1 MFDHQ
6 IPMDSH
12 RFPSDSHQ
20 NHGDKM
26 GYKMGYSYTQIS
38 WIPVDGRGRSTGR
51 SYASQRGRDPNVEV
65 ETAGQSDVRFESHHW
80 NDVELLNDVKDIG
93 GQICSITIDM

>member
-6 IPMDSH
+6 IPMDSN

-20 NHGDKM
+20 NRGDKM
-26 GYKMGYSYTQIS
+26 GCKMGY
-38 WIPVDGRGRSTGR
+38 DGQGRSTGR